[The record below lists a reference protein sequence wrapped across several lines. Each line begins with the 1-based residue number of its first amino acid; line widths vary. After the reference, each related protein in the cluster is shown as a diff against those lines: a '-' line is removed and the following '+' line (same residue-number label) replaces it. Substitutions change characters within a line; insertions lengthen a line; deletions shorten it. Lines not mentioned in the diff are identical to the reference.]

1 MPQTNVAYDTPYNR
15 RIVAE
20 GKLMLNKHFA
30 SAGNAYAPTDMGFK
44 LSNFHN
50 DYSQEPKL
58 REMIGGGSPYP
69 QKFLLSGNSP
79 SYPPASMSSGLAVS
93 SGGSHLAGLDG
104 AVGGY
109 SASDFFGD
117 VAHVGK
123 QVAPDL
129 IRAYLKSGEGR
140 RGKKKGGDLR
150 DDIKKG
156 ITTAGK
162 TILKFAPFLGLGRRG
177 GSEVGDKIGQVFKTL
192 APFAP
197 LLMGL
202 GHGEPTSKQDVVNA
216 LKHVGAKA
224 THSLPK
230 LAEVALRGGYDI
242 SDFGNDVADVVK
254 GIIGLGRTKKG
265 GKKAKGGLSLSD
277 VLESAKP
284 AISKAVAV
292 AKPIAKQVAKDLGE
306 KAIEAVASKAKSTL
320 ASKVGSGGGRSKR
333 AEIVRKIMKEKGMK
347 MIEASKYV
355 KAHNLY

>member
-1 MPQTNVAYDTPYNR
+1 
-15 RIVAE
+15 
-20 GKLMLNKHFA
+20 
-30 SAGNAYAPTDMGFK
+30 MGYK
-44 LSNFHN
+44 QSNFFN

-58 REMIGGGSPYP
+58 SEMIGGGSPYP

-79 SYPPASMSSGLAVS
+79 SYPPVSMSSGLAVS
-93 SGGSHLAGLDG
+93 SGGSRFSGIDG

-109 SASDFFGD
+109 SFNDFIGD

-129 IRAYLKSGEGR
+129 IRASLASGAGR
-140 RGKKKGGDLR
+140 KKKMGGDVGS
-150 DDIKKG
+150 DIVKG
-156 ITTAGK
+156 LTTAGK
-162 TILKFAPFLGLGRRG
+162 TILKFAPFLGLGRKG
-177 GSEVGDKIGQVFKTL
+177 GSAVGDQIGSVFKTL

-224 THSLPK
+224 NHSLPK
-230 LAEVALRGGYDI
+230 LAELALRGGYDI
-242 SDFGNDVADVVK
+242 SDFGNDVANVVSS
-254 GIIGLGRTKKG
+254 IIGLGRRHPSKATKG
-265 GKKAKGGLSLSD
+265 GKRKAKGGISLSD

-284 AISKAVAV
+284 AISKAVGV
-292 AKPIAKQVAKDLGE
+292 AKPIAKKALKDLANKGV
-306 KAIEAVASKAKSTL
+306 EALADKVKDVV
-320 ASKVGSGGGRSKR
+320 ASKVGSGGRAKR
-333 AEIVRKIMKEKGMK
+333 AEIVKKVMAEKGMK